1 MSILVDAP
9 SSVERVAGYGPIV
22 DGCHYEDRAVGG
34 EGAVG
39 MKASVYECRAEEESE
54 SREAHGC

>member
-9 SSVERVAGYGPIV
+9 SLVERVAGYGPIV
-22 DGCHYEDRAVGG
+22 DGCDDEDLAVGG

-39 MKASVYECRAEEESE
+39 MEASVNECRAEEESE
-54 SREAHGC
+54 STEAHDC